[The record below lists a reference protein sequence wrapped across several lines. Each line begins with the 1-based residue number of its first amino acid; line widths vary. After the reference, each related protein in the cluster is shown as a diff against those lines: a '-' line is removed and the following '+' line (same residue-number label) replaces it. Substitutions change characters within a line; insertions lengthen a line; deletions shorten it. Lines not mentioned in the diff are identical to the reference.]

1 MDNKA
6 NRPPEGQGDKAAREA
21 AILASVGSEQGAGE
35 DIQKAVAEAEAQL
48 IKPVIK
54 MYESMGQEPD
64 LAHIWE
70 SEAFQ
75 LLPEAAQRALRAKY
89 EAAADRSADG
99 GGEVETKETSEGVL
113 APEQNEP
120 VEPAEGPEL
129 GRRIEGGESVEPIG
143 ALKRR
148 LDEIKAEAGGG
159 RPNYSDVWKSAGFRA
174 LREEVRDGLRFEY
187 GDPLKRQFRE
197 YALQLDEGSG
207 QYEILDRFEE
217 LNKARDAYVD
227 KTSITAIEAP
237 TGIAEQLGK
246 DQEATQEFLEFCSSV
261 RRELDEQGV
270 KIYLD
275 PIRGSDIAGRKGI
288 IERDWRDGD
297 DEGKYSLVKWKY
309 YLDSKPHDSDLLD
322 IDSLP
327 SRIVELIKADSR
339 YFNKPEWRRW
349 FGPMMQR
356 KREEI
361 ITRQAAEEYGHAA
374 EESAVTEEA
383 VEAEDP
389 KRVPVREEEQAKEY
403 PRDLLARDSLRIVKL
418 QAKIWESLYDQ
429 EDPEQRRD
437 FDQRVMEA
445 SSAYVE
451 EMGRK
456 QGYTAEKENI
466 AETVRDAIRENKL
479 FSDFEVRIHAALR
492 GSVGDA
498 LNEDV
503 AQKMAEALA
512 HTLVSGEKVE
522 TLVYD
527 KATGEVGLKDDA
539 KFRDSMRRIYARLTG
554 KG

>member
-1 MDNKA
+1 MTNQD

-21 AILASVGSEQGAGE
+21 AILASGESEHGAGK
-35 DIQKAVAEAEAQL
+35 DIQKAVTEAEAQL
-48 IKPVIK
+48 IKPVVE

-64 LAHIWE
+64 LSHIWE

-75 LLPEAAQRALRAKY
+75 LLPAAAQRALRAKY
-89 EAAADRSADG
+89 EAAADSSADG
-99 GGEVETKETSEGVL
+99 GGEVETKGTDEGVL

-120 VEPAEGPEL
+120 VEP
-129 GRRIEGGESVEPIG
+129 VG

-148 LDEIKAEAGGG
+148 LDEIKAGAGGG

-207 QYEILDRFEE
+207 QYDILDRFEE

-275 PIRGSDIAGRKGI
+275 PIRGGDIAGRKGI

-309 YLDSKPHDSDLLD
+309 YLDGKPHDGDLLD

-339 YFNKPEWRRW
+339 YFNKPEWRKW

-361 ITRQAAEEYGHAA
+361 ITRRAGEEYGHAGA
-374 EESAVTEEA
+374 EGAGTDEA
-383 VEAEDP
+383 AKAEGAADASD
-389 KRVPVREEEQAKEY
+389 VPEPGSVRGEGPAKEY
-403 PRDLLARDSLRIVKL
+403 PRELLARDTLQIVKL

-429 EDPEQRRD
+429 EDPEQRED
-437 FDQRVMEA
+437 FDQRVIEA
-445 SSAYVE
+445 SSAYIE
-451 EMGRK
+451 DACRK

-466 AETVRDAIRENKL
+466 AETVRDAIRENRL

-492 GSVGDA
+492 GFVGDA
-498 LNEDV
+498 PNEDV

-512 HTLVSGEKVE
+512 HSLVSGEKVE

-527 KATGEVGLKDDA
+527 KATGEVGISDDA